1 MAATAEIS
9 PKEFKRIAT
18 AAYEGKR
25 IRVSL
30 AAVGTTGYNSESTRL
45 DWDSVKISGNGY
57 ADYTD
62 VIEVGAYD
70 STDLRYEMG
79 GTAGANTFIDASFT
93 ATGSG
98 FVYDRIYVVIGTSD
112 GGGGWNEEAYL
123 HSLITENPAISLISG
138 QSQTYRIQLVLDD

>member
-9 PKEFKRIAT
+9 PKEFKRIAA

-25 IRVSL
+25 VRVSL
-30 AAVGTTGYNSESTRL
+30 AAVGTTGYNSESTKL
-45 DWDSVKISGNGY
+45 NWDSVKISGNGY
-57 ADYTD
+57 NDWTD
-62 VIEVGAYD
+62 IVAVGAYD

-79 GTAGANTFIDASFT
+79 SLEGANTFIDATFT

-98 FVYDRIYVVIGTSD
+98 YVYDRVYVVIGTSD
-112 GGGGWNEEAYL
+112 NSGGWNEEAYL
-123 HSLITENPAISLISG
+123 HSLITESPSISLISG

>member
-9 PKEFKRIAT
+9 PKELKRIAV

-30 AAVGTTGYNSESTRL
+30 AAVGTTGYNSESETT

-57 ADYTD
+57 ADFTD

-70 STDLRYEMG
+70 ATDLRYEMG
-79 GTAGANTFIDASFT
+79 GAVGANTYIDAIFT
-93 ATGSG
+93 ATGTG
-98 FVYDRIYVVIGTSD
+98 YVYDRIYVVIGTSD
-112 GGGGWNEEAYL
+112 GSGGWVEETYI
-123 HSLITENPAISLISG
+123 HSLITESPSVTLISG

>member
-18 AAYEGKR
+18 ASYEGKR

-30 AAVGTTGYNSESTRL
+30 AAVGATGYNSESLRS
-45 DWDSVKISGNGY
+45 DWDTVEISGNGY
-57 ADYTD
+57 SDFTD
-62 VIEVGAYD
+62 IIEIGAYD

-79 GTAGANTFIDASFT
+79 GSAGANTFIDATFT

-98 FVYDRIYVVIGTSD
+98 YVYDRVYVVIGTSD
-112 GGGGWNEEAYL
+112 GGGGWIEEGYL
-123 HSLITENPAISLISG
+123 HSLITENPSISLISG

>member
-1 MAATAEIS
+1 MTATAEIS
-9 PKEFKRIAT
+9 PKEFKRIAA

-30 AAVGTTGYNSESTRL
+30 AAVGSTGYNSESTRL
-45 DWDSVKISGNGY
+45 NWDSVKISGNGY
-57 ADYTD
+57 ADFTD

-79 GTAGANTFIDASFT
+79 GAAGANTFIDAVFT

-98 FVYDRIYVVIGTSD
+98 YVYDRVYVVIGTSN

-123 HSLITENPAISLISG
+123 HSLITESPSISLISG